1 VLPTRFGSHRDVID
15 WGRVGI
21 LRAVCDQ
28 RSTGSRPSSAVEVS
42 TLEGRKSIFLFS
54 ASVFRYV
61 EDPGYPASRKLHV
74 FVRHEHCLESV
85 IPLPDSHGV
94 YMLPLY
100 RCGPPALAC
109 SFGQVVIFTAH
120 ARYLLWIIFS
130 LYEKINL
137 NDPHGGPPQ
146 LHTKL
151 IWQGARAVLY
161 NSEGS

>member
-1 VLPTRFGSHRDVID
+1 M
-15 WGRVGI
+15 
-21 LRAVCDQ
+21 
-28 RSTGSRPSSAVEVS
+28 
-42 TLEGRKSIFLFS
+42 FLFVMS
-54 ASVFRYV
+54 TAWRASFPSQIPMECICY
-61 EDPGYPASRKLHV
+61 
-74 FVRHEHCLESV
+74 HC
-85 IPLPDSHGV
+85 
-94 YMLPLY
+94 Y

-161 NSEGS
+161 NSKGS